1 MELSLSVLLA
11 SVISGSAPLIF
22 ATLGETFSERAG
34 IINLSL
40 DGSILLSAM
49 VSFAV
54 AYNTKSLFLG
64 FLAGG
69 MVGAVLA
76 AFIASASLFWRIS
89 QVAIGFVLTL
99 MCRDLAYF
107 LGNPYTR
114 IQGPQLLPL
123 SIPYLSKIP
132 VIGSIFFQHTIMTYL
147 SFICI
152 ILTWFYFYR
161 SRWGL
166 VLRSIG
172 ENPRAAYTRGFPVK
186 KLQLAYATLGG
197 FMVGIAGAL
206 YSLSVKPGWGRPQGA
221 EGIGWIALAIVIFG
235 GWDPL
240 KVAFGAYFF
249 GFLQIMGIVF
259 QSWWPSIPAQVFQV
273 APFPLMIF
281 MLVLIHFSKSRRITQ
296 FIQRHPSLAP
306 VFKFLQVNPP
316 ASLGETYHRE

>member
-1 MELSLSVLLA
+1 MDLSLSILLA
-11 SVISGSAPLIF
+11 SVVSGSAPLIF

-49 VSFAV
+49 VAFAV
-54 AYNTKSLFLG
+54 AYNTKNIFLG
-64 FLAGG
+64 FVSAAL
-69 MVGAVLA
+69 VGATLA
-76 AFIASASLFWRIS
+76 AFIAAASLFFRIS

-114 IQGPQLLPL
+114 IQGPQLMPLP
-123 SIPYLSKIP
+123 IPYLDRLP
-132 VIGSIFFQHTIMTYL
+132 FIGHVFFQHNIMTYL
-147 SFICI
+147 SYVCI
-152 ILTWFYFYR
+152 GITWFYFYHTR
-161 SRWGL
+161 GGL
-166 VLRSIG
+166 VLRCIG

-186 KLQLAYATLGG
+186 KLQLLYATLGG
-197 FMVGIAGAL
+197 AMVGIAGAL

-259 QSWWPSIPAQVFQV
+259 QGWWPSIPAQVFQV
-273 APFPLMIF
+273 APFPMMIF
-281 MLVLIHFSKSRRITQ
+281 MLVLIHLSSGRRIGHLLERYPMLRPI
-296 FIQRHPSLAP
+296 FR
-306 VFKFLQVNPP
+306 FLQVNPP
-316 ASLGETYHRE
+316 ASLGETYHGE